1 MSARILSLHIYPIKS
16 CAGIDLSESP
26 IDRAGLAHDRRWML
40 IDGSGQFMTQ
50 RQWPR
55 MALIRTA
62 IDDGAL
68 RVSAPD
74 MADLLIALDGS
85 GLEAG
90 SETVTVWKDSLP
102 ALRERRRRPLVLGF
116 PGHALS
122 PVQGRSAARRPAKT
136 DWVSRW
142 LDAHPDESERFGHP
156 SFRFRRRLSAAGGQ
170 PGLAGRPERPAAREG
185 RGRGADGP
193 VPAQYRG
200 AGDWEAFEEDH
211 TALIEA
217 ADVRMAFV
225 KPCTRCSI
233 PDIDQR
239 SAQQFDEPG
248 RTLASYRNLD
258 IGVVF
263 GQNAILDAP
272 AQARLKVGDAVRIE
286 LDFRPGGHGRRV
298 GQDRIGVR
306 PTTASGRPAP
316 ARSVPR

>member
-1 MSARILSLHIYPIKS
+1 
-16 CAGIDLSESP
+16 
-26 IDRAGLAHDRRWML
+26 ML

-62 IDDGAL
+62 IGDGAL

-142 LDAHPDESERFGHP
+142 LDAHPDESERFSGTHHFGFADGFP
-156 SFRFRRRLSAAGGQ
+156 LLVANQASLDDLNARLRAKGAAEVPMDRFR
-170 PGLAGRPERPAAREG
+170 PN
-185 RGRGADGP
+185 
-193 VPAQYRG
+193 
-200 AGDWEAFEEDH
+200 
-211 TALIEA
+211 I
-217 ADVRMAFV
+217 
-225 KPCTRCSI
+225 
-233 PDIDQR
+233 
-239 SAQQFDEPG
+239 
-248 RTLASYRNLD
+248 
-258 IGVVF
+258 VVQ
-263 GQNAILDAP
+263 GT
-272 AQARLKVGDAVRIE
+272 
-286 LDFRPGGHGRRV
+286 GRRSK
-298 GQDRIGVR
+298 RTI
-306 PTTASGRPAP
+306 
-316 ARSVPR
+316 PR

>member
-122 PVQGRSAARRPAKT
+122 PVQGRSRRAPTGQDRLGVALAGCASGR
-136 DWVSRW
+136 VRAF
-142 LDAHPDESERFGHP
+142 LGHP

-286 LDFRPGGHGRRV
+286 LDF
-298 GQDRIGVR
+298 
-306 PTTASGRPAP
+306 
-316 ARSVPR
+316 

>member
-102 ALRERRRRPLVLGF
+102 ALREAPPPAAGSRISWARPVACTRSIPPRADRPRPIGCRAGWMRIRTSPSVSGTHHFGFADGF
-116 PGHALS
+116 PLLVANQASLDDLNARLRAKGAAEV
-122 PVQGRSAARRPAKT
+122 PMDRFRPNIVVQGT
-136 DWVSRW
+136 
-142 LDAHPDESERFGHP
+142 
-156 SFRFRRRLSAAGGQ
+156 
-170 PGLAGRPERPAAREG
+170 GR
-185 RGRGADGP
+185 
-193 VPAQYRG
+193 
-200 AGDWEAFEEDH
+200 H
-211 TALIEA
+211 S
-217 ADVRMAFV
+217 
-225 KPCTRCSI
+225 K
-233 PDIDQR
+233 
-239 SAQQFDEPG
+239 
-248 RTLASYRNLD
+248 RT
-258 IGVVF
+258 
-263 GQNAILDAP
+263 
-272 AQARLKVGDAVRIE
+272 
-286 LDFRPGGHGRRV
+286 
-298 GQDRIGVR
+298 
-306 PTTASGRPAP
+306 T
-316 ARSVPR
+316 PR